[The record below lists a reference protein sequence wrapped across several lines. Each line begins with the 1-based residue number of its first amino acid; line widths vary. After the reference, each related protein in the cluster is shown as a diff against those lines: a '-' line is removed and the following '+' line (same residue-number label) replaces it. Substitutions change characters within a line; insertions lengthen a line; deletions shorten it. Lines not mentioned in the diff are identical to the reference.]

1 MVPLTTCKGE
11 LIEEKEAAACE
22 GELIEDK
29 KLVFLTRKV

>member
-1 MVPLTTCKGE
+1 VFEGRVQ

-29 KLVFLTRKV
+29 KLVFLARKV